1 MIFQGF
7 SYQEGWGLVQSGG
20 YNHLDGSPANDKDTV
35 DFSNDGDSWDI
46 ITTKIPDGLNFKICL
61 TFHR

>member
-1 MIFQGF
+1 M
-7 SYQEGWGLVQSGG
+7 VQSGG